1 MFSAA
6 HSRVRF
12 SRGAPRAAT
21 VPWLLSL
28 AVLSAKL
35 GCRARHHSDDDDD
48 DSQGS
53 DRCYTAAPSDGLGG
67 E

>member
-1 MFSAA
+1 MHEACAA
-6 HSRVRF
+6 HAQAYSPRR
-12 SRGAPRAAT
+12 APRPA
-21 VPWLLSL
+21 VVSWLLSL

-35 GCRARHHSDDDDD
+35 GCRARHHKVELY
-48 DSQGS
+48 GGGT